1 MVGKEKKIKKG
12 ENMSSID
19 LTSVGST
26 LTSDLKVFPID
37 CSEAPTTASEADE
50 MMGVNVFECDDEW
63 YYNLS
68 LVDGFNLFSFLEEH
82 LGYDVDNP
90 SAIHYSYTEWK
101 EKVGNLMGQ
110 PDTLVA
116 VS

>member
-1 MVGKEKKIKKG
+1 MRNEKTTRKGK
-12 ENMSSID
+12 NMNFIE
-19 LTSVGST
+19 LNSVGST
-26 LTSDLKVFPID
+26 VTNEGLVFPQD
-37 CSEAPTTASEADE
+37 VSEAPETAGEAEE
-50 MMGVNVFECDDEW
+50 MAGVNVFECSDEW
-63 YYNLS
+63 YWSLG

-101 EKVGNLMGQ
+101 EKVSNLMGQ
-110 PDTLVA
+110 PDTLVE

>member
-1 MVGKEKKIKKG
+1 MVKEQNKGK
-12 ENMSSID
+12 NMNFIE
-19 LTSVGST
+19 LESVGST
-26 LTSDLKVFPID
+26 VTNEGLVFPID
-37 CSEAPTTASEADE
+37 ISEAPETASEAEE
-50 MMGVNVFECDDEW
+50 MMGVNVFECEDEW
-63 YYNLS
+63 YWNLS
-68 LVDGFNLFSFLEEH
+68 LVDGYNLFSFLEEH

-110 PDTLVA
+110 PDTLVE